1 VARIVHRVSPGVH
14 VQDAVH
20 AHMSRAIVLV
30 VSLLVPAIMT
40 RAADWGMAQANA
52 ELPANLKAWI

>member
-1 VARIVHRVSPGVH
+1 
-14 VQDAVH
+14 
-20 AHMSRAIVLV
+20 MSRAIVLV